1 MGIAPM
7 AGLTDSAFRRLVKRQ
22 GACGLVVSEM
32 VSSEALVRG
41 IGRSLEYLEFTEEE
55 RPVSIQI
62 FGGDP
67 ARMAEAA
74 RVVESRGADIVDVNM
89 GCPVPK
95 ISKHNAGCSLM
106 RDPEHAAAIVAAMV
120 QAVQIPVT
128 VKMRAG
134 WNEREVNAP
143 ELARLVEAAG
153 ASAVAV
159 HGRTAA
165 QAYHGLADWDL
176 IARVAEAVRIPV
188 YGCGDLV
195 EPEQI
200 LARLRGS
207 PVAGVLVGRGIL
219 RNPWL
224 FAQAEDLLEGRPAR
238 AVTRLDRQR
247 FLLDYIDLLER
258 ETPGGLDRPRER
270 TSAARRRFDPAA
282 THDRWVVNKLRAL
295 CGYYT
300 RGFEGGAHLRVA
312 VNQAPSV
319 AALRELIETFF
330 SSPESRAATG
340 PVRDVSICPRV
351 IFACPPCGQM
361 ESAAATPS
369 RPSLPEP
376 RIPNPEPRAPS
387 PEPRVPN
394 PEQ

>member
-1 MGIAPM
+1 MGVAPM
-7 AGLTDSAFRRLVKRQ
+7 AGMTDSAFRRLVKRQ

-32 VSSEALVRG
+32 VSSEAIVRG
-41 IGRSLEYLEFTEEE
+41 IGRSLEYLEFTDEE

-67 ARMAEAA
+67 AHMAEAA
-74 RVVESRGADIVDVNM
+74 QVVESRGADIVDINM

-106 RDPEHAAAIVAAMV
+106 REPAHAAGIVAAMV
-120 QAVQIPVT
+120 KAVKIPVT

-134 WNEREVNAP
+134 WNDTQVNAP
-143 ELARLVEAAG
+143 ELARMVEAAG

-165 QAYHGLADWDL
+165 QAYHGLADWAL
-176 IARVAEAVRIPV
+176 IARVAEAVKIPV
-188 YGCGDLV
+188 LGCGDLV
-195 EPEQI
+195 EPEQV
-200 LARLRGS
+200 LDRLRTT

-224 FAQAEDLLEGRPAR
+224 FAQAADLLAGRPPR
-238 AVTRLDRQR
+238 DVTREDRKR
-247 FLLDYIDLLER
+247 FLLEYIDLLVR
-258 ETPGGLDRPRER
+258 EAPWGEDDL
-270 TSAARRRFDPAA
+270 RRRGDKVPKKRYDPAA

-300 RGFEGGAHLRVA
+300 KGFEGGSHLRVA

-319 AALRELIETFF
+319 AALRSVMEEFF
-330 SSPESRAATG
+330 
-340 PVRDVSICPRV
+340 
-351 IFACPPCGQM
+351 
-361 ESAAATPS
+361 
-369 RPSLPEP
+369 
-376 RIPNPEPRAPS
+376 
-387 PEPRVPN
+387 
-394 PEQ
+394 

>member
-1 MGIAPM
+1 
-7 AGLTDSAFRRLVKRQ
+7 
-22 GACGLVVSEM
+22 M

-67 ARMAEAA
+67 AHMAEAA
-74 RVVESRGADIVDVNM
+74 KVVESRGADSVDVNM

-95 ISKHNAGCSLM
+95 IAKHNAGCSLM
-106 RDPEHAAAIVAAMV
+106 REPEHAAAIVAAMV
-120 QAVQIPVT
+120 KAVKIPVT

-176 IARVAEAVRIPV
+176 IARVAQAVTIPV

-195 EPEQI
+195 EPPHI
-200 LARLRGS
+200 VARLRET

-224 FAQAEDLLEGRPAR
+224 FAQAADLMAGRPAR
-238 AVTRLDRQR
+238 QVTRDDRKR
-247 FLLDYIDLLER
+247 FLLDYILLLER
-258 ETPGGLDRPRER
+258 ETPGGLDRPRPHA
-270 TSAARRRFDPAA
+270 SAARKKYDPAS

-300 RGFEGGAHLRVA
+300 KGFEDGSHLRVA

-319 AALRELIETFF
+319 AALRGLIEEFF
-330 SSPESRAATG
+330 G
-340 PVRDVSICPRV
+340 V
-351 IFACPPCGQM
+351 
-361 ESAAATPS
+361 
-369 RPSLPEP
+369 
-376 RIPNPEPRAPS
+376 
-387 PEPRVPN
+387 
-394 PEQ
+394 

>member
-1 MGIAPM
+1 MLATRLPALASAPFGVAPM
-7 AGLTDSAFRRLVKRQ
+7 AGMTDSAFRRLVKRQ

-41 IGRSLEYLEFTEEE
+41 IGRSLEYLEFTDEE

-67 ARMAEAA
+67 AHMAEAA
-74 RVVESRGADIVDVNM
+74 RVVESHGADIVDINM

-95 ISKHNAGCSLM
+95 IAKHNAGCSLM
-106 RDPEHAAAIVAAMV
+106 REPDHAAEIVAAMAR
-120 QAVQIPVT
+120 AVKIPVT

-134 WNEREVNAP
+134 WNEKSVNAP
-143 ELARLVEAAG
+143 DLARMVESAG

-176 IARVAEAVRIPV
+176 IARVAQAVKIPV

-195 EPEQI
+195 EPAQI
-200 LARLRGS
+200 VERLRTT

-224 FAQAEDLLEGRPAR
+224 FAQAADLMAGRPAR
-238 AVTRLDRQR
+238 EITPADRKR
-247 FLLDYIDLLER
+247 FLLEYIDLLVR
-258 ETPGGLDRPRER
+258 ETAGGTERPREHA
-270 TSAARRRFDPAA
+270 SAARKKYDPAA

-300 RGFEGGAHLRVA
+300 KGFEGGGHLRVA

-319 AALRELIETFF
+319 AALRALIEAFF
-330 SSPESRAATG
+330 AA
-340 PVRDVSICPRV
+340 
-351 IFACPPCGQM
+351 
-361 ESAAATPS
+361 
-369 RPSLPEP
+369 
-376 RIPNPEPRAPS
+376 
-387 PEPRVPN
+387 
-394 PEQ
+394 

>member
-1 MGIAPM
+1 MGVAPM
-7 AGLTDSAFRRLVKRQ
+7 AGMTDSAFRRLVKRQ

-41 IGRSLEYLEFTEEE
+41 IGRSLEYLEFTDEE

-67 ARMAEAA
+67 GRMADAA
-74 RVVESRGADIVDVNM
+74 QVVESRGADILDINM

-95 ISKHNAGCSLM
+95 IAKHNAGCSLM
-106 RDPEHAAAIVAAMV
+106 REPEHAAAIVS
-120 QAVQIPVT
+120 AVAKAVTIPVT

-134 WNEREVNAP
+134 WNDRQVNAP
-143 ELARLVEAAG
+143 ELARMVEASG

-176 IARVAEAVRIPV
+176 IARVAESVKIPV
-188 YGCGDLV
+188 YGCGDLI
-195 EPEQI
+195 EPAQI
-200 LARLRGS
+200 LGRLQAT

-224 FAQAEDLLEGRPAR
+224 FAQAGDLMAGRPAR
-238 AVTRLDRQR
+238 EVTPGDRKQ
-247 FLLDYIDLLER
+247 FLLDYIDLLVTASTPAYGGGHKPRER
-258 ETPGGLDRPRER
+258 ALAPGGFTESAGGLDRQRER
-270 TSAARRRFDPAA
+270 TSAARKKYDPAA

-300 RGFEGGAHLRVA
+300 KGFEGGSRLRVA

-319 AALRELIETFF
+319 AALRRLIEEFF
-330 SSPESRAATG
+330 AA
-340 PVRDVSICPRV
+340 
-351 IFACPPCGQM
+351 
-361 ESAAATPS
+361 
-369 RPSLPEP
+369 
-376 RIPNPEPRAPS
+376 
-387 PEPRVPN
+387 
-394 PEQ
+394 

>member
-7 AGLTDSAFRRLVKRQ
+7 AGMTDSAFRRLVKRH
-22 GACGLVVSEM
+22 GSCGLVVSEM

-55 RPVSIQI
+55 RPVAIQI

-67 ARMAEAA
+67 ARMADAA
-74 RVVESRGADIVDVNM
+74 RVVEARGADSVDINM

-95 ISKHNAGCSLM
+95 IAKHSAGCSLM
-106 RDPEHAAAIVAAMV
+106 REPEHAAAIVEAMV
-120 QAVQIPVT
+120 KAVTIPVT

-134 WNEREVNAP
+134 WSEREVNAP
-143 ELARLVEAAG
+143 ELAKRVEAAG

-188 YGCGDLV
+188 FGCGDLL
-195 EPEQI
+195 EPGQI
-200 LARLRGS
+200 LDRLRTT

-224 FAQAEDLLEGRPAR
+224 FAQAADLMSGRPAR
-238 AVTRLDRQR
+238 GITRQDRRR
-247 FLLDYIDLLER
+247 FLLEYIDLLVSEAPAVYAR
-258 ETPGGLDRPRER
+258 E
-270 TSAARRRFDPAA
+270 S
-282 THDRWVVNKLRAL
+282 HQRWVVNKLRAL

-300 RGFEGGAHLRVA
+300 KGVDGGLHLRVA
-312 VNQAPSV
+312 VNHAPSV
-319 AALRELIETFF
+319 AALRAMIEEFF
-330 SSPESRAATG
+330 STAA
-340 PVRDVSICPRV
+340 
-351 IFACPPCGQM
+351 
-361 ESAAATPS
+361 
-369 RPSLPEP
+369 
-376 RIPNPEPRAPS
+376 
-387 PEPRVPN
+387 
-394 PEQ
+394 